1 MSSSRRR
8 CLNNPDHFCYICGE
22 YVFNKCRKVIS
33 ELVKN
38 TYFEYFGM
46 LLDKNEKSWAPNCVC
61 KSCVEYLRLWK
72 SGKRSAFKFGTPTIW
87 REPRNHL
94 EDCYFCSVNVNG
106 LNTKNRAKW
115 QYPSTSCVQRPVQR
129 SPDSSEPKNI
139 SEPLE
144 QDIEGPSS
152 SQNDAD
158 FEGMSNEPKCFSQNE
173 LDDLVRDLNLSKQA
187 SELLASRLKEK
198 KLLSSDTK
206 ISFYRERDT
215 ELRRYFSEENGITFC
230 SDIKNLLI
238 KMGLKQYEPNDWRL
252 FIDSSKRSLKCIL
265 LHNGNKYAGVPIAHS
280 TKLKEEYCNISLVLN
295 KIKYN
300 DHKWQ
305 ICVDLKMVNILLG
318 QQSGYTKFPCF
329 ICLWDSRAKQEHWVR
344 KNWPLRENMEP
355 GKHNIVHN
363 SLVAR
368 DKIILPPLHIKL
380 GIMKQFVK
388 SLDKDGNC
396 FSYICQKFPQLT
408 MEKIKAGIFDGP
420 QIRQLTKDTQFRNS
434 MTELELKAWTAFVS
448 VMQNFLGNKKSENYI
463 ELVEDLLL
471 QLKNMGCNMSIKLH
485 FLHSHLDRFPENLG
499 DMSEE
504 QGERMHQDL
513 RVMEE
518 RYQGFWDTNMMS
530 DYCWSLIR
538 HFPKS
543 THRRRALKRSFLELN
558 D

>member
-22 YVFNKCRKVIS
+22 YVFNDCRKVIS

-72 SGKRSAFKFGTPTIW
+72 NGKRSAFKFGTPTIW

-129 SPDSSEPKNI
+129 STDSSVPKNI
-139 SEPLE
+139 SEPME

-198 KLLSSDTK
+198 NLLSSDTK
-206 ISFYRERDT
+206 ISFYRERDK

-280 TKLKEEYCNISLVLN
+280 TQLKEEYCNISLVLN

-329 ICLWDSRAKQEHWVR
+329 ICLWDSRAKQEHWIR
-344 KNWPLRENMEP
+344 RNWPLRESMKP
-355 GKHNIVHN
+355 GKQNIVQN

-408 MEKIKAGIFDGP
+408 MEK
-420 QIRQLTKDTQFRNS
+420 
-434 MTELELKAWTAFVS
+434 
-448 VMQNFLGNKKSENYI
+448 KS
-463 ELVEDLLL
+463 
-471 QLKNMGCNMSIKLH
+471 
-485 FLHSHLDRFPENLG
+485 
-499 DMSEE
+499 
-504 QGERMHQDL
+504 
-513 RVMEE
+513 
-518 RYQGFWDTNMMS
+518 RYF
-530 DYCWSLIR
+530 
-538 HFPKS
+538 
-543 THRRRALKRSFLELN
+543 
-558 D
+558 